1 MSNVFTEDAII
12 FAYQQIGLGRDA
24 AEVFVEITGND
35 EYSELGPLSLLGHVR
50 AWYRRQTPRRL
61 RELAEMPMM
70 ELGA

>member
-1 MSNVFTEDAII
+1 MSRDFAEDEII

-35 EYSELGPLSLLGHVR
+35 EYSELGAVILLGHVR
-50 AWYRRQTPRRL
+50 AWYKKQSPRRL
-61 RELAEMPMM
+61 RELAGMPVM

>member
-1 MSNVFTEDAII
+1 MSKDFTEEEII

-24 AEVFVEITGND
+24 AKVFTEIAGSS
-35 EYSELGPLSLLGHVR
+35 EYAEIGAIILLGHVR

-61 RELAEMPMM
+61 RELAEMPVM